1 MVLLSG
7 VWCARLSRKREV
19 VAGWLVA
26 IAVSAPGLT
35 FAADLPP
42 LVTKAPPVRALPF
55 EWNGA
60 YVGGHVGIT
69 RGRVDNTLTE
79 GRPIDSSESFG
90 PAFGGVQ
97 AGYNLLLNSGL
108 LLGIETDMTFTNHL
122 LPNQVI
128 ATRESS
134 STTITETLDYV
145 GTVRGRIGCAF
156 DRFMVYGTGGFAY
169 SQARIVE
176 SPGSLGPEDDKRLM
190 LRAGWAA
197 GGGAALAL
205 NQYWSARVEYLYHQF
220 GPISLTMPSGRN
232 YESAFDMHML
242 RVGLD
247 RKLGGPEVFGPQVSD
262 DKGSGFGDWNVHGQV
277 TVIGQGHGTFRAPYT
292 GPNSLSSNPQARNT
306 STMTAFLGFRPWEGG
321 EVYLSPEL
329 MQGFGL
335 DGVHGVAAFP
345 NGEAQKSNFPTP
357 RFNMARMYLRQT
369 WGLGGAQEV
378 IPDGPL
384 QLAGKQDIDRVSVTV
399 GKFSVLDFFNL
410 NAYSG
415 EPRTGFINWNMYG
428 GGSYDWTMDR
438 LSWTWGA
445 MAEINR
451 KDWAFRAGYFLLPAV
466 SNVDN
471 FDMQIPK
478 HGEIAAELELRYAL
492 LRQPGKLRL
501 FGWVNHGVMGG
512 YADAVAL
519 PVTSPDYPDITQTR
533 KTRTNYG
540 LVANLEQ
547 ALTSD
552 LGMFSRVT
560 WSPGQ
565 TELIG
570 WTDVHRSASL
580 GDQLKGTAWGRPNDK
595 VGVAGIVEELS
606 SVAQAYFAAGGLG
619 IVIGDGQLNYRPEKV
634 LEAYYALAINSWSTF
649 TFDYQF
655 VANPAYNADRG
666 PVSFYSLRYHAEW

>member
-1 MVLLSG
+1 VFAPEL
-7 VWCARLSRKREV
+7 AR
-19 VAGWLVA
+19 
-26 IAVSAPGLT
+26 
-35 FAADLPP
+35 AADPL
-42 LVTKAPPVRALPF
+42 LVTKASPARVLPF
-55 EWNGA
+55 DWNGA
-60 YVGGHVGIT
+60 YIGGHVGIT

-79 GRPIDSSESFG
+79 SRSIGSSESFG

-108 LLGIETDMTFTNHL
+108 LLGVEADMTFTNHL
-122 LPNQVI
+122 GPNQVI

-134 STTITETLDYV
+134 ATTITETLDYV
-145 GTVRGRIGCAF
+145 GTVRGRIGYAF
-156 DRFMVYGTGGFAY
+156 DRFMIYGTGGFAY

-190 LRAGWAA
+190 MRAGWAA

-205 NQYWSARVEYLYHQF
+205 NQYWSARVDYLYHQF

-232 YESAFDMHML
+232 YESTFDMHML

-247 RKLGGPEVFGPQVSD
+247 RKLGGPEVFGPQLSD
-262 DKGSGFGDWNVHGQV
+262 DKGSGFGDWNAHGQM
-277 TVIGQGHGTFRAPYT
+277 TVIAQGHGTFRSPYV
-292 GPNSLSSNPQARNT
+292 GPNSLSPNPQARNT

-321 EVYLSPEL
+321 EIYLNPEL

-335 DGVHGVAAFP
+335 DSVHGVAAFP
-345 NGEAQKSNFPTP
+345 NGEAQKSTFPTP

-369 WGLGGAQEV
+369 FGLGGEQEV
-378 IPDGPL
+378 IPDGPN
-384 QLAGKQDIDRVSVTV
+384 QLATKQDIDRVSVTV

-445 MAEINR
+445 MTEINQ
-451 KDWAFRAGYFLLPAV
+451 KHWAFRVGYFLLPSV

-471 FDMQIPK
+471 FDMQIPR
-478 HGEIAAELELRYAL
+478 HGEVAAELELRYEL
-492 LRQPGKLRL
+492 FTQPGKLRL
-501 FGWVNHGVMGG
+501 FGWVNHGTMGS
-512 YADAVAL
+512 YTDAVAL
-519 PVTSPDYPDITQTR
+519 PVTSADYPDIEATR

-540 LVANLEQ
+540 VAVNLEQ
-547 ALTSD
+547 AITRD
-552 LGMFSRVT
+552 LGVFSRVT

-580 GDQLKGTAWGRPNDK
+580 GAQLKGTAWGRPNDK
-595 VGVAGIVEELS
+595 IGVAGIVEELS
-606 SVAQAYFAAGGLG
+606 NNAQTYFALGGLG

-634 LEAYYALAINSWSTF
+634 LEAYYAYSINRWSTF
-649 TFDYQF
+649 TLDYQF

-666 PVSFYSLRYHAEW
+666 PVSFYSVRYHAEW